1 MVSVLV
7 SEKTG
12 CNGNLFQTF
21 GAIESIGSRRKGELC
36 HLEGLMKTCG
46 SGERAESREAPEALQ

>member
-1 MVSVLV
+1 VVSGFV

-12 CNGNLFQTF
+12 CGRNRFQTF
-21 GAIESIGSRRKGELC
+21 GAIESIGSRRKGELR

-46 SGERAESREAPEALQ
+46 SWERAESREAPEALQ